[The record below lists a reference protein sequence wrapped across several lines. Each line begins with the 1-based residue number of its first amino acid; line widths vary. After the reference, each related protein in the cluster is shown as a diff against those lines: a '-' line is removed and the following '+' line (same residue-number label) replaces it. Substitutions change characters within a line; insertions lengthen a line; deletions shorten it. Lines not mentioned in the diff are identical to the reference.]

1 MTTMS
6 PLGMSTR
13 YIEAFNQ
20 RNGEAMWSM
29 LDEDVVYIVG
39 GNPPF
44 SGPEA
49 VKAFYVPAFEGD
61 IVADTLSG
69 IEQGGTVFVENRL
82 SGTIP
87 DGRAYFVE
95 QAVRHQWRDGLLVEY
110 RNYND
115 APVVDG
121 EPVTF
126 LEFHKLLR
134 GQED

>member
-1 MTTMS
+1 MS
-6 PLGMSTR
+6 PLELSTR

-20 RNGEAMWSM
+20 RDGETMWSM
-29 LDEDVVYIVG
+29 LDDNVVYIVG
-39 GNPPF
+39 GSPPF

-49 VKAFYVPAFEGD
+49 VKAYYVPMFEGD

-69 IEQGGTVFVENRL
+69 IEQGDTVFAENRI
-82 SGTIP
+82 SGTLA
-87 DGRAYFVE
+87 DGSAYFVE
-95 QAVRHQWRDGLLVEY
+95 QAVRHRWRDGLLVEY

-126 LEFHKLLR
+126 DEFLALIS
-134 GQED
+134 GQTE